1 MKMANQM
8 LTADEIMRRRL
19 VTLSPETPVL
29 DGVSLMIKQNISGVP
44 VVDTDQRFLGVF
56 SEKSCFRA
64 LSEMVEAVG
73 RCGLPLPHVSEFM
86 NRNVHFLT
94 PNMDVFDAI
103 DFLLAKRISG
113 APVLDE
119 LGDYCGIFSEKT
131 AMEVVVH
138 AIYDQIPGSEVAR
151 YMNRDSQRLVEGQ
164 DSLLRVAQIF
174 LTTPYRRLPV
184 LSGDRLAGQVSRRD
198 ALRALY
204 QAVSGMDRITQ
215 QAIETN
221 GELAS
226 FRHGCVADVM
236 DQQAMTKAPNADL
249 LAIAEA
255 FLHSPYR
262 RLPIVEDGKL
272 QGQISRRDLLEVAV
286 SLIRPQPVRETAKTL
301 YLSAVTDSLPPSL
314 G

>member
-1 MKMANQM
+1 MKMANQVV
-8 LTADEIMRRRL
+8 TADEIMRRKL
-19 VTLSPETPVL
+19 VTMPPDTPVL
-29 DGVSLMIKQNISGVP
+29 EGVSLMLKQNISGVP

-64 LSEMVEAVG
+64 LSEMVEAAG
-73 RCGLPLPHVSEFM
+73 RCGLPLPHVREFM
-86 NRNVHFLT
+86 NRHVHFLSPT
-94 PNMDVFDAI
+94 MDVFEAI

-138 AIYDQIPGSEVAR
+138 AIYDQIPGSQIAR
-151 YMNRDSQRLVEGQ
+151 YMNRDSQRLVGGA

-262 RLPIVEDGKL
+262 RLPIVQDGRL
-272 QGQISRRDLLEVAV
+272 LGQISRRDLLEVAV
-286 SLIRPQPVRETAKTL
+286 SLLRPQTVQESPKAL
-301 YLSAVTDSLPPSL
+301 YLSAVTDTLPPSL